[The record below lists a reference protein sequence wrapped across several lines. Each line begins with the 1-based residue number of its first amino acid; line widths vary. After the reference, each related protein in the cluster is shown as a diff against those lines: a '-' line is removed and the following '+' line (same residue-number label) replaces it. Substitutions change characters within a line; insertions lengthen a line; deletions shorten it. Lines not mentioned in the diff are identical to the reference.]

1 LWQNIITY
9 DTIIRINIKSGWKC
23 VPLKFK
29 TGTYTQHYFV
39 GDQNRVEKSHN
50 FLTALNFPL
59 KIQNQTKDRIQRQE
73 N

>member
-1 LWQNIITY
+1 MVCTLN
-9 DTIIRINIKSGWKC
+9 
-23 VPLKFK
+23 LKPEHIA
-29 TGTYTQHYFV
+29 HYFV

-59 KIQNQTKDRIQRQE
+59 KEIQNPNGTVQRQE